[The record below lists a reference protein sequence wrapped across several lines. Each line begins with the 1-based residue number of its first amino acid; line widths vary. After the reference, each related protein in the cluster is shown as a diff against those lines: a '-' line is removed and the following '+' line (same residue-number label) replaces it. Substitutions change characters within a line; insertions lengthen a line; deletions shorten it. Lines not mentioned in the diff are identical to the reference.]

1 MVVWCAMCVLCLV
14 KADWHELQTV
24 APLALFWL
32 GEKAHSNYEIF
43 CCSICICSMFLF
55 VVFVQEKNDFRF
67 PNESFCDLISISII

>member
-1 MVVWCAMCVLCLV
+1 MWTDPEQVHSNGGLVCHAMYVPCLV

-43 CCSICICSMFLF
+43 CCSMYLF
-55 VVFVQEKNDFRF
+55 YD
-67 PNESFCDLISISII
+67 SFCCLCSGEE